1 MKTFEEKWTAWLDGQ
16 LTGRE
21 LSEFEASLPD
31 KAAAE
36 AEKTDARKLGAL
48 LKRELGVSAL
58 ANEDFFSHQ
67 VRERISE
74 SSVPSA
80 ERETKASTWWTI
92 PRLLWTGTASLAV
105 FLIFTIFVMRE
116 KNPAEESQ
124 YLTQILNARV
134 DPVVSPNATVSIFEV
149 KQDRVTVLWTEGLQ
163 SLPADYAAK
172 QPLMGRSPAFLI
184 SFIALT
190 IGATHALQGAE
201 TVWSGLVIAENVAQP
216 QPMPPELTRIE
227 GSLKKFFGY
236 NQFEVIGQSQKTLKT
251 GQEDWLATSKFFG
264 LHVDARGE
272 TEAGYVL
279 NLKLY
284 KEKELLLETDTKL
297 SKRSPLVIKGPQV
310 GGGQLLLVLVVQ

>member
-1 MKTFEEKWTAWLDGQ
+1 
-16 LTGRE
+16 
-21 LSEFEASLPD
+21 
-31 KAAAE
+31 
-36 AEKTDARKLGAL
+36 
-48 LKRELGVSAL
+48 
-58 ANEDFFSHQ
+58 
-67 VRERISE
+67 
-74 SSVPSA
+74 
-80 ERETKASTWWTI
+80 
-92 PRLLWTGTASLAV
+92 
-105 FLIFTIFVMRE
+105 
-116 KNPAEESQ
+116 
-124 YLTQILNARV
+124 
-134 DPVVSPNATVSIFEV
+134 
-149 KQDRVTVLWTEGLQ
+149 
-163 SLPADYAAK
+163 
-172 QPLMGRSPAFLI
+172 MGRSPAFLI